1 VSKPRTTF
9 LSREEIEAIHN
20 ASLQVLEKTGIK
32 VMSKPALEIL
42 RKAGAWVDYGTNHA
56 TLPRQMVEEAL
67 KMAPKTITYGDRNPK
82 YDFVLN
88 KKEPHFC
95 PTGDP
100 PFILDWETGRRRYSA
115 AEDIANGAV
124 IADYLDHV
132 QLT

>member
-1 VSKPRTTF
+1 MSEPRTTF
-9 LSREEIEAIHN
+9 LSQEEIEAIHN

-32 VMSKPALEIL
+32 VMSEIALDIL
-42 RKAGAWVDYGTNHA
+42 KKGGAKVDYGTNHV

-67 KMAPKTITYGDRNPK
+67 KVAPKTITYGAREPK

-88 KKEPHFC
+88 KQELHFC
-95 PTGDP
+95 AEGDP
-100 PFILDWETGRRRYSA
+100 PFIMDWEAGQRRYST
-115 AEDIANGAV
+115 AEDVANCAV